1 MATSSSRGWTLTGLA
16 IALLGIP
23 AIVTA
28 HRLLAPDPAASSA
41 IVVRELAILA
51 LTAFLLWIVVSRE
64 RLPLSSIGIRAEG
77 IGRSLAWGLGLA
89 VVAFI
94 ALFAVLAVYS
104 TMGIHYGEGTAISRA
119 LPVTLL
125 AVTRAGISE
134 EVLYRGF
141 ALERLQTMTGSK
153 WMAAGLTLIL
163 FAAFHYRQGWPGVF
177 IAFVVGAIFTGF
189 YLWKRN
195 LIANIF
201 AHFLVDF
208 IPNVLLPLI
217 AGESA

>member
-1 MATSSSRGWTLTGLA
+1 MTTSSSRGWTNLGLA

-28 HRLLAPDPAASSA
+28 QRYLAPDAAASSG
-41 IVVRELAILA
+41 IIIRELAILA
-51 LTAFLLWIVVSRE
+51 LTAFLLWIVVSKE
-64 RLPLSSIGIRAEG
+64 RLPLTSIGIRTDG
-77 IGRSLAWGLGLA
+77 VRRSLAWGFGLA

-94 ALFAVLAVYS
+94 LLAGILVTYS
-104 TMGIHYGEGTAISRA
+104 SMGIHYGEGQAISRA

-153 WMAAGLTLIL
+153 WIAAGVTLIL

-177 IAFVVGAIFTGF
+177 LAFAVGALFTAF

-201 AHFLVDF
+201 GHFLVDF
-208 IPNVLLPLI
+208 VPNVLLPLTL
-217 AGESA
+217 GEDV

>member
-1 MATSSSRGWTLTGLA
+1 MTASSSRGWTITGLA
-16 IALLGIP
+16 IAVLGIP

-28 HRLLAPDPAASSA
+28 HRLFVPDPAASSA

-51 LTAFLLWIVVSRE
+51 LTAFLLWIVVSKE
-64 RLPLSSIGIRAEG
+64 RLPLSSIGIRSDG

-89 VVAFI
+89 IVAFAALAAILI
-94 ALFAVLAVYS
+94 AYS
-104 TMGIHYGEGTAISRA
+104 SMGIHYGEGQAISRT

-153 WMAAGLTLIL
+153 WIAASVTLVL
-163 FAAFHYRQGWPGVF
+163 FAAFHYRQGWPGIW
-177 IAFVVGAIFTGF
+177 IAFIVGALFTAF

-195 LIANIF
+195 LIANMF
-201 AHFLVDF
+201 GHFLVDF
-208 IPNVLLPLI
+208 VPNVLLPLI
-217 AGESA
+217 AGEEA

>member
-1 MATSSSRGWTLTGLA
+1 MTASSSRGWTNIGLA

-28 HRLLAPDPAASSA
+28 HRYLAPDPMATPA
-41 IVVRELAILA
+41 IVIRELAILA
-51 LTAFLLWIVVSRE
+51 LTAFLLWIVVSKE
-64 RLPLSSIGIRAEG
+64 RLPLSSVGIRTNAV
-77 IGRSLAWGLGLA
+77 GRSLAWGFGLA

-94 ALFAVLAVYS
+94 LLAGVLVLYS
-104 TMGIHYGEGTAISRA
+104 TMGIHYGEGQSISRA

-153 WMAAGLTLIL
+153 WIAAGVTLVL
-163 FAAFHYRQGWPGVF
+163 FAAFHFRQGWAGIF
-177 IAFVVGAIFTGF
+177 IAFVVGALFTAF

-195 LIANIF
+195 LIANMF
-201 AHFLVDF
+201 GHFLVDF
-208 IPNVLLPLI
+208 VPNVLLPLI
-217 AGESA
+217 FGEDT

>member
-1 MATSSSRGWTLTGLA
+1 MTASSSRGWTIIGLA

-28 HRLLAPDPAASSA
+28 HRFLVPDPIATST
-41 IVVRELAILA
+41 IIVRELAILA
-51 LTAFLLWIVVSRE
+51 LTAFLLWIVVSKE
-64 RLPLSSIGIRAEG
+64 RLPLSSVGIRTDAV
-77 IGRSLAWGLGLA
+77 GRSLAWGFGLA
-89 VVAFI
+89 VVAFVVL
-94 ALFAVLAVYS
+94 AAVLILYS
-104 TMGIHYGEGTAISRA
+104 SLGIHYGEGQSISRA

-153 WMAAGLTLIL
+153 WIAAGVTLVL
-163 FAAFHYRQGWPGVF
+163 FAAFHFRQGWAGVF
-177 IAFVVGAIFTGF
+177 IAFVVGALFTAF

-195 LIANIF
+195 LIANMF
-201 AHFLVDF
+201 GHFLVDF
-208 IPNVLLPLI
+208 VPNVLLPLLF
-217 AGESA
+217 GEDM

>member
-1 MATSSSRGWTLTGLA
+1 MTASSSRGWTNFGLA

-28 HRLLAPDPAASSA
+28 HRLLAPDVAATSG
-41 IVVRELAILA
+41 IVIRELAILA
-51 LTAFLLWIVVSRE
+51 LTAFLLWIVVSKE
-64 RLPLSSIGIRAEG
+64 RLPLSSVGIRSEG
-77 IGRSLAWGLGLA
+77 FGRSLAWGFGLA

-94 ALFAVLAVYS
+94 LLAGILVSYS
-104 TMGIHYGEGTAISRA
+104 AMGIHYGEGTAISRA

-141 ALERLQTMTGSK
+141 ALERIQTMTGSK
-153 WMAAGLTLIL
+153 WIAAGITLVL
-163 FAAFHYRQGWPGVF
+163 FAAFHFRQGWAGVF
-177 IAFVVGAIFTGF
+177 IAFAVGALFTAF

-195 LIANIF
+195 LVANMF
-201 AHFLVDF
+201 GHFLVDF
-208 IPNVLLPLI
+208 VPNVLLPLI
-217 AGESA
+217 LGEDI